1 MQIDPRAISR
11 RPIHDELVEHLRD
24 LIVRG
29 TLAPGTKVQ
38 EQALCDQ
45 FDVSRTPLREALRS
59 LAAEGLVVLTPRRGA
74 SIAEVT
80 RRDLE
85 EAFPIVGAL
94 EALAGE
100 LACQNITDAEIERA
114 GVLQRRLVDAHDRE
128 DLAQYSAA
136 NAEIHQ
142 LILAAANNPTLA
154 QMLKGL
160 DGRVR
165 RARYM
170 VNISGVRWAAAV
182 AEHELILEAL
192 QARDGK
198 RLGEILKEHIAN
210 KLASLSRQLDQAAI
224 SDGSPLKIVE

>member
-1 MQIDPRAISR
+1 MQPDTPLMSR
-11 RPIHDELVEHLRD
+11 RPLHDELVEHLRN

-29 TLAPGTKVQ
+29 TLVPGSKVQ
-38 EQALCDQ
+38 EQVLCDQ

-74 SIAEVT
+74 AIAEVT

-100 LACQNITDAEIERA
+100 LACQNITDSEIDRA
-114 GVLQRRLVDAHDRE
+114 RLLQQQLVEAHECE
-128 DLAQYSAA
+128 DLAKYSAA
-136 NAEIHQ
+136 NAKIHQ
-142 LILAAANNPTLA
+142 LILAAASNPTLT
-154 QMLKGL
+154 QLLKSL

-182 AEHELILEAL
+182 AEHQMILEAL
-192 QARDGK
+192 EARDGNK
-198 RLGEILKEHIAN
+198 LGEILKLHIGN
-210 KLASLSRQLDQAAI
+210 KLAALSRQLEGAETAQE
-224 SDGSPLKIVE
+224 LKIAE